1 MIKLIA
7 GLGNPG
13 APYQATRH
21 NAGFWFIHALA
32 QQADVTLAQETRFHG
47 LVGRIQID
55 GQALWLI
62 APQTFMNCSGQAIS
76 ALAKFH
82 RISTAEILV
91 VHDELDLLPGSARL
105 KLGGGSGGHNG
116 LKDIIAHLGENGFW
130 RLRLG
135 IGHPRNL
142 LSKPGQEQQDVA
154 AYVLKPPRA
163 EEEKQISDAITQA
176 QNAIKTLIKGDSA
189 QAMQTLHT
197 LCK

>member
-13 APYQATRH
+13 PQYQATRH

-32 QQADVTLAQETRFHG
+32 QQAGITLSQETRFHG
-47 LVGRIQID
+47 LVGRMHVD
-55 GQALWLI
+55 GQAVWLI
-62 APQTFMNCSGQAIS
+62 APQTFMNRSGQAIS

-82 RISTAEILV
+82 RISPAEILV

-116 LKDIIAHLGENGFW
+116 LKDTIAHLGENGFW

-142 LSKPGQEQQDVA
+142 LSKPEQEQQDVA
-154 AYVLKPPRA
+154 TYVLKPPRA
-163 EEEKQISDAITQA
+163 EEEKRINDAIVQA
-176 QNAIKTLIKGDSA
+176 QSAVKILINGDSA
-189 QAMQTLHT
+189 AAMQTLHT

>member
-13 APYQATRH
+13 AQYQATRH
-21 NAGFWFIHALA
+21 NTGFWFIDTLA
-32 QQADVTLAQETRFHG
+32 QQAGITLSQETRFHG
-47 LVGRIQID
+47 SVGRMHVD
-55 GQALWLI
+55 GQAVWLI
-62 APQTFMNCSGQAIS
+62 APQTFMNRSGQAIS

-82 RISTAEILV
+82 RISPAEILV

-116 LKDIIAHLGENGFW
+116 LKDTIAHLGENGFW

-142 LSKPGQEQQDVA
+142 LSKPEQEQQDVA
-154 AYVLKPPRA
+154 TYVLKPPRA
-163 EEEKQISDAITQA
+163 EEEKRIRDAITQA
-176 QNAIKTLIKGDSA
+176 QSAVKILINGDSA
-189 QAMQTLHT
+189 AAMQTLHT

>member
-21 NAGFWFIHALA
+21 NAGFWFIDALA
-32 QQADVTLAQETRFHG
+32 QQAGVTLSQEARFHG
-47 LVGRIQID
+47 LVGRIHTD

-62 APQTFMNCSGQAIS
+62 APQTFMNRSGQAVL

-82 RISTAEILV
+82 RISAAEILV
-91 VHDELDLLPGSARL
+91 VHDELDLPPGSARL

-116 LKDIIAHLGENGFW
+116 LKDIVAHFGENGFW

-142 LSKPGQEQQDVA
+142 VNKPGQEPQDVA
-154 AYVLKPPRA
+154 TYVLKPPRA
-163 EEEKQISDAITQA
+163 EEEKLIRDAITQA
-176 QNAIKTLIKGDSA
+176 QRAVKMLINGDSA
-189 QAMQTLHT
+189 LAMQTLHT
-197 LCK
+197 LCR